1 MNFKYFLFQFKQQ
14 EQNPDRAPN
23 HSRIGR
29 HPEVVELELETISPT
44 PRTAPPPAAPAA
56 AASAASATAAA
67 SAAAVTGYA
76 VRGNFWKELTT
87 VDDNDSDPDDV
98 SRPYIIPDP
107 GNVSPPYG
115 EEVLVPLR
123 ETGSLTSL
131 AAVSASVLDIDEGR
145 GDNKVNFFRI
155 KAFAN
160 FLNLSFAD
168 IFVVL

>member
-1 MNFKYFLFQFKQQ
+1 M
-14 EQNPDRAPN
+14 
-23 HSRIGR
+23 
-29 HPEVVELELETISPT
+29 ELELETDSPT
-44 PRTAPPPAAPAA
+44 SPLPAPPPAA
-56 AASAASATAAA
+56 AASAAAAAAAAAA
-67 SAAAVTGYA
+67 SAAASASAAAAVTGYA

-87 VDDNDSDPDDV
+87 VEDDNDSDTDDV

-107 GNVSPPYG
+107 GTVSPPYG

-131 AAVSASVLDIDEGR
+131 AAVSASVLDIDEGQ

-155 KAFAN
+155 KSFAN